1 MLPAEE
7 VVKRLFF
14 LFIAI
19 SIFSLICFAQ
29 DATTPPVDRPVDTRA
44 VATTADKQINTDAE
58 LPQTA
63 SPLPLYGI
71 LAVGFLCAGYMTLR
85 TN

>member
-1 MLPAEE
+1 M
-7 VVKRLFF
+7 KRLFV
-14 LFIAI
+14 LASAI
-19 SIFSLICFAQ
+19 IIFSLVCFAQ
-29 DATTPPVDRPVDTRA
+29 DATTSPIERPVNESSA
-44 VATTADKQINTDAE
+44 ATTVDKQIKTDAE

-85 TN
+85 TD